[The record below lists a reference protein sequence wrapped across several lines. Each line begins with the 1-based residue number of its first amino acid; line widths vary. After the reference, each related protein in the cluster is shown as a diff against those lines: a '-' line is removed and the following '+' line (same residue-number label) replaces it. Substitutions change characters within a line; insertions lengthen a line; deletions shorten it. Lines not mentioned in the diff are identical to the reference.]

1 MSENILEKVA
11 DTVLEKPVVIEVDVA
26 GTWYKK
32 AHKATFEL
40 RPITLGSLIKIS
52 KLLLS
57 IDDKINS
64 QDWLN
69 SSYAAMEKHGNT
81 IAKII
86 AIAIHNRKSDPP
98 ASLVNLVLHNFT
110 SKELLSTLAIVLK
123 QMGVST
129 FISSIVSM
137 KGLNILVETS
147 PKEQGSQIASGA
159 LSAV

>member
-40 RPITLGSLIKIS
+40 KPINLGSLIKIS

-69 SSYAAMEKHGNT
+69 SSYSTMEKHGYS
-81 IAKII
+81 IAKVI

-123 QMGVST
+123 QMGVSH

-137 KGLNILVETS
+137 KGLNILEAS
-147 PKEQGSQIASGA
+147 PKEQGSSIASGT
-159 LSAV
+159 LSAVS